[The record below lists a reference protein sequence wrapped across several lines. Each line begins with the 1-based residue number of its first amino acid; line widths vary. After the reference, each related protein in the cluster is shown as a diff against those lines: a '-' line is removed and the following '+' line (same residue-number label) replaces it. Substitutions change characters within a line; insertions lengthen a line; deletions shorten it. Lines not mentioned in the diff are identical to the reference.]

1 MSQGQVIDI
10 MTYNSYSFTVLQFL
24 KRKNRF
30 REDCS
35 CFLDNANSHQALQ
48 YNNITVSKNDFLRY
62 SITVLRNGIFLVA
75 SQEIICNSGRQQ
87 TKSLTKILDEN
98 ALEYLASRKGF
109 ILDRLRLDILTI
121 IFTRIFNYNLSVI
134 SVCSVDFF

>member
-1 MSQGQVIDI
+1 MSQECHRDGSMASTPSV
-10 MTYNSYSFTVLQFL
+10 TV
-24 KRKNRF
+24 
-30 REDCS
+30 DS
-35 CFLDNANSHQALQ
+35 
-48 YNNITVSKNDFLRY
+48 ITVSKNDFLRYSY

-98 ALEYLASRKGF
+98 ALEYLASGKGF

-121 IFTRIFNYNLSVI
+121 IFRI
-134 SVCSVDFF
+134 

>member
-1 MSQGQVIDI
+1 
-10 MTYNSYSFTVLQFL
+10 MTSTPSVTV
-24 KRKNRF
+24 
-30 REDCS
+30 D
-35 CFLDNANSHQALQ
+35 
-48 YNNITVSKNDFLRY
+48 

-121 IFTRIFNYNLSVI
+121 IFTRIDVTPKSWTVYLICFDVVSCIVQD
-134 SVCSVDFF
+134 SCRA